1 MYVRVCSSDVFP
13 LINALNH
20 FVKKREFED
29 KDIRESYA
37 TCLHKPLTR
46 LTWLIQVL
54 VQSEQLGVMLKT
66 CGMAFQGGNN
76 INSKYN

>member
-1 MYVRVCSSDVFP
+1 MYVRVCSPDVFP

-29 KDIRESYA
+29 KDIREPYA

-46 LTWLIQVL
+46 ST
-54 VQSEQLGVMLKT
+54 
-66 CGMAFQGGNN
+66 
-76 INSKYN
+76 